1 MTGTFLL
8 DKVGRKS
15 LAAYSTGLLIVFI
28 LIIGGLTAG
37 KYMLPIKY
45 HS

>member
-15 LAAYSTGLLIVFI
+15 LAAYSTGLLIIFI
-28 LIIGGLTAG
+28 FIIGGLTAG
-37 KYMLPIKY
+37 KSKY
-45 HS
+45 PD